1 MTTNSKR
8 AMIWAHFMYK
18 SKLAE
23 NTAQLTYDH
32 ALLWRNSLKLAW
44 YLVRFRDELSRSVI
58 RFSFYKMD
66 GEIRQALGTRNL
78 LFVPEDLT
86 PRDKLEYKSQI
97 LNTIVF
103 FDLEKHEW
111 RSFHIRNFIG
121 FVDIWRI
128 THVDKPVLKRE
139 K

>member
-1 MTTNSKR
+1 
-8 AMIWAHFMYK
+8 MIWAHFMYK

-66 GEIRQALGTRNL
+66 GETEDYTVSGALLTNAGIKLKQAFGGSGFDDETR
-78 LFVPEDLT
+78 LFKDFSS
-86 PRDKLEYKSQI
+86 RMY
-97 LNTIVF
+97 
-103 FDLEKHEW
+103 
-111 RSFHIRNFIG
+111 FIES
-121 FVDIWRI
+121 I
-128 THVDKPVLKRE
+128 
-139 K
+139 